1 MKQHPLDRTGQIDGQ
16 TTRRLRKDLRDRG
29 FTFADV
35 ATYRKTYAVPEGQE
49 DQYTSFHTFV
59 HEMADTYGIHIHTTI
74 QECGG
79 ERHLLEPAIDELRV
93 YYRGRRKFLRTDGLD
108 KARHYLIQKA
118 APGADGAA
126 ER

>member
-1 MKQHPLDRTGQIDGQ
+1 MKQRPTDLTGQIYGP
-16 TTRRLRKDLRDRG
+16 TARRLRKELRDQG

-35 ATYRKTYAVPEGQE
+35 ALYQETYTVPEGQE

-59 HEMADTYGIHIHTTI
+59 HEMADTYGIRIHTTI

-79 ERHLLEPAIDELRV
+79 ERHLLEPAIEELRV
-93 YYRGRRKFLRTDGLD
+93 YYRGQRKFLRTDGLD

-118 APGADGAA
+118 ASGGA
-126 ER
+126 

>member
-1 MKQHPLDRTGQIDGQ
+1 M
-16 TTRRLRKDLRDRG
+16 G

-35 ATYRKTYAVPEGQE
+35 AAYQETYAVPEGQE

-59 HEMADTYGIHIHTTI
+59 HEMNDIYGIRIFTTI

-79 ERHLLEPAIDELRV
+79 ERHLLEPAIEELRV
-93 YYRGRRKFLRTDGLD
+93 YYQGTRKYLRTDGLD

-118 APGADGAA
+118 GPGADGAA